1 MRGDETGRES
11 SAALPD
17 PALWRRSRATDA
29 AEDDAERLLDLAGFA
44 DGNLDPDDR
53 ERVAERLA
61 GDPIAAGDV
70 VAARRLAAQADRLE
84 PAPEP
89 VIARASLLVGSKK
102 RRSNVVRFPAIRR
115 DWPALHRIAS
125 WGSFAAAM
133 AVASW
138 LGFTLGMDTSLSLSQ
153 GAQRGQPGEDGFF
166 SEMLDTSPGFMR
178 DLGEGNQ
185 T

>member
-1 MRGDETGRES
+1 MRRDETRRGS
-11 SAALPD
+11 SVDLPD
-17 PALWRRSRATDA
+17 PALWQRSRTTDA
-29 AEDDAERLLDLAGFA
+29 AEDEAERLLDLAGFA
-44 DGNLDPDDR
+44 DGRLDPDDR
-53 ERVAERLA
+53 ERVAAWLA

-70 VAARRLAAQADRLE
+70 VAARALAAPADSLE

-89 VIARASLLVGSKK
+89 VIARASILVGSTEQ
-102 RRSNVVRFPAIRR
+102 RSNVVRLPAIRR

-138 LGFTLGMDTSLSLSQ
+138 LGFTLGMDTSLSF
-153 GAQRGQPGEDGFF
+153 AQRGQPGEDGFF

-178 DLGEGNQ
+178 DLSEGNQ